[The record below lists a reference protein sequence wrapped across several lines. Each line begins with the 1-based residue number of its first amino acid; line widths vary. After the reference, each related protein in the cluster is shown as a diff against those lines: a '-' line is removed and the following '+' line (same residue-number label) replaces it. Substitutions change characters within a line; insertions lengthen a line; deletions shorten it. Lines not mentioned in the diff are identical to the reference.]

1 MELYLGLTWYNKKTD
16 TGLIMNYHALAPD
29 KYNRSVVS
37 GMVHRIMRACSSWKF
52 IHESLE
58 RAKKI
63 LQNNQYPPWFYD
75 PIIKKC
81 LHSLLVESKIDSDD
95 QDEQKDEILM
105 FVQYRGKSTD
115 KFEISLKRIK
125 APCKVIK
132 TLRKLKTVLPSLKP
146 SIEKE
151 LKSNVVYQISCSRCA
166 SRYVGQTTRHL
177 VTRSEEHARIS
188 SKVGSHFNRCNNK
201 VTMDDVKIIDQSNS
215 AKKLLILEALHIY
228 QIKPVLNTKDEYK
241 SHTLVVRF

>member
-1 MELYLGLTWYNKKTD
+1 MDDIRKNTKTDKIDTNLEEINVLHPALKFTIETESNGSIPFLDMLIYHNPNGTSTWYNKKTD

-81 LHSLLVESKIDSDD
+81 LHSLLVETKIDSDD

-151 LKSNVVYQISCSRCA
+151 LKSNVVY
-166 SRYVGQTTRHL
+166 
-177 VTRSEEHARIS
+177 
-188 SKVGSHFNRCNNK
+188 
-201 VTMDDVKIIDQSNS
+201 
-215 AKKLLILEALHIY
+215 
-228 QIKPVLNTKDEYK
+228 
-241 SHTLVVRF
+241 